1 MSIKAQLKN
10 VIMTT
15 QNTPIT
21 VTLSK
26 EDIESITLIL
36 GMRMIQESK
45 LEMAKPLDSQNF
57 AYYDHIYRL
66 CTELNPDMKL
76 CVA

>member
-1 MSIKAQLKN
+1 MK
-10 VIMTT
+10 T
-15 QNTPIT
+15 QNNLVT
-21 VTLSK
+21 VTLTK

-45 LEMAKPLDSQNF
+45 LEMAKPLDSQNL

-66 CTELNPDMKL
+66 ITELNPDMKQ